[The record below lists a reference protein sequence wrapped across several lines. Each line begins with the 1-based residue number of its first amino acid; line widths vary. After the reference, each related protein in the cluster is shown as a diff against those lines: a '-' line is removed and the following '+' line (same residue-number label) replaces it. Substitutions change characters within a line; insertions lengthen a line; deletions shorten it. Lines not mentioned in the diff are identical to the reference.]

1 VSTSTTTVNNGGG
14 NGGNGGGSNTPPPA
28 PGTPEWAKRLVDELY
43 LEVLSRTADHQGESY
58 WMGQVLGAGQG
69 PTAIAGS
76 LLGSYEYR
84 ANLVRSV
91 YWQYL
96 GRDGESVG
104 VNAWADAMSRGMT
117 DEAVRFAFLGSPE
130 FWTNSGGNPKG
141 FVDALYR
148 TALQRNAEP
157 SGEAFWVDRLNNGA
171 TPASVAASLLNTFEA
186 MKQRVSGYY
195 LTYLARGAGQ
205 DELGFWAGRMAA
217 GVRDEDVI
225 LGFVGSTEYLS
236 RI

>member
-1 VSTSTTTVNNGGG
+1 
-14 NGGNGGGSNTPPPA
+14 
-28 PGTPEWAKRLVDELY
+28 VDELY
-43 LEVLSRTADHQGESY
+43 LEVLSRTADPQGEAF

-69 PTAIAGS
+69 PVAIAGS
-76 LLGSYEYR
+76 LLGSFEYR

-96 GRDGESVG
+96 GRDGENAG
-104 VNAWADAMSRGMT
+104 VNSWVDAMGRGMT
-117 DEAVRFAFLGSPE
+117 DESVRYAFLGSPE
-130 FWTNSGGNPKG
+130 FWSNSGGNPKG
-141 FVDALYR
+141 FVDALYK
-148 TALQRNAEP
+148 TALQRNADP
-157 SGEAFWVDRLNNGA
+157 SGEAFWVDRLNRGA
-171 TPASVAASLLNTFEA
+171 TAASIAGSLLNSPET
-186 MKQRVSGYY
+186 MQQRVSGYY
-195 LTYLARGAGQ
+195 LTYLARGAGA